1 MRNAACLIGAL
12 TMVALFCAPVVAADT
27 VPPLVAVLQQWNG
40 RVPGPPDTAPAV
52 ITDGKA
58 LEKLWSAWRIA
69 APLPA
74 VDFTRELVLT
84 HVARSS
90 LVRFMGF
97 SLDEQGDLKPQIV
110 ATPDMPG
117 YSSYAICVIKR
128 AGIKSVRG
136 QPLK

>member
-1 MRNAACLIGAL
+1 
-12 TMVALFCAPVVAADT
+12 
-27 VPPLVAVLQQWNG
+27 VAVLQQWNG
-40 RVPGPPDTAPAV
+40 WVPGAPDTAPAV
-52 ITDGKA
+52 ITDRTT
-58 LEKLWSAWRIA
+58 LENLWRAWQIK

-90 LVRFMGF
+90 VTRFMGF

-110 ATPDMPG
+110 ATPDLPG
-117 YSSYAICVIKR
+117 FSSFAICVIKR
-128 AGIKSVRG
+128 AGIKTVRG